1 MGEEVYTPQMCPSCC
16 FPHLLRVSVHRRLL
30 RSLFLGRSVVRHSS
44 LARVVFNLQRKLCF
58 YSYLIFIFSLTRLG
72 SPSLAQDRS
81 SRPWQRSRGH
91 PPHGTNNRPRRTAQG
106 MTRRTQF
113 IYCKP
118 REFIFTYKLAHGA
131 ISPTRLLYMK
141 SH

>member
-1 MGEEVYTPQMCPSCC
+1 MPKLLFPASFTRVGAQTVAPFPIPWTICGEALIASKSCLQ
-16 FPHLLRVSVHRRLL
+16 FAKKTLL
-30 RSLFLGRSVVRHSS
+30 LFLSY
-44 LARVVFNLQRKLCF
+44 F
-58 YSYLIFIFSLTRLG
+58 YFFSLTRLG

-106 MTRRTQF
+106 MTCMTRRTQF